1 MTLLFGKII
10 PPFYTGLL
18 VIIMTL
24 IVALGQLKKSNVVMR
39 PEKQIEND
47 RKKLGN
53 LIFLP
58 SLLPLLTFAG
68 AEFLASLKIADKFL
82 FDSSNSTLFALG
94 IACIICW
101 IAAILV
107 TKKGV
112 KSSFFEEYRLPDAIS
127 WTLVLPQPL
136 ATLGTIFTEA
146 GIGKAVSK
154 IITSVVPDNSLFWT
168 VVVFC
173 LGMAI
178 FTLIMGNASG
188 IAVPLLI
195 KGFGATPEQI
205 GALAMF
211 SGYCGTLMTPM
222 AAEFNIV
229 PASLLELDDK
239 NLVVKVQ
246 IPTALFVLAFNVLL
260 MYTMIKF
267 NFKKKEKWQNETSI
281 NRIRSI
287 WKR

>member
-1 MTLLFGKII
+1 MRLA
-10 PPFYTGLL
+10 GLL

-24 IVALGQLKKSNVVMR
+24 IVALGQLKKSNVAMR
-39 PEKQIEND
+39 PGKQIESD

-58 SLLPLLTFAG
+58 ALLLPLLTFAG
-68 AEFLASLKIADKFL
+68 AEFLAPLKIADKFL
-82 FDSSNSTLFALG
+82 FDSSNSTLVALG

-101 IAAILV
+101 IAAMLV

-112 KSSFFEEYRLPDAIS
+112 KSSFFEGYRLLDAIS
-127 WTLVLPQPL
+127 WTLVLPQLL

-146 GIGKAVSK
+146 GVGKAISK

-178 FTLIMGNASG
+178 FTLIMGNAFASFAILASG

-195 KGFGATPEQI
+195 KEFGATPEQM

-246 IPTALFVLAFNVLL
+246 IPTALFVLVFNVLL
-260 MYTMIKF
+260 MYAMIKF
-267 NFKKKEKWQNETSI
+267 NF
-281 NRIRSI
+281 
-287 WKR
+287 

>member
-1 MTLLFGKII
+1 
-10 PPFYTGLL
+10 
-18 VIIMTL
+18 MTL
-24 IVALGQLKKSNVVMR
+24 IVALGQLKKSNVAMR
-39 PEKQIEND
+39 PGKQIESD

-58 SLLPLLTFAG
+58 ALLLPLLTFAG

-112 KSSFFEEYRLPDAIS
+112 KSSSFEEYRLPDAIS
-127 WTLVLPQPL
+127 WTLVLPQL
-136 ATLGTIFTEA
+136 LTTLGTIFTEA

-154 IITSVVPDNSLFWT
+154 IITSVVPDNFLFWT

-178 FTLIMGNASG
+178 FTLIMGNAFASFPILASG

-246 IPTALFVLAFNVLL
+246 IPTALFVLVFNVLL
-260 MYTMIKF
+260 MYAMIKL
-267 NFKKKEKWQNETSI
+267 NF
-281 NRIRSI
+281 
-287 WKR
+287 